1 MGYRDRANN
10 MPLEKTL
17 TPPQFDVPDN
27 ACDCHAHICGPSSI
41 YPYTQDRIY
50 TPPDALLSDYN
61 AMLNT
66 LNVRRAVL
74 VQPSI
79 YGTDNRAML
88 DAIQHASFPCR
99 GVAVVDEQVGDQE
112 LQMMHD
118 IGIRGV
124 RYNMVDVYNH
134 TDTLPISAMTKF
146 AERIKQFGWHIEL
159 QIRIDEFPD
168 FDQIFK
174 NFPIDLVVGHMGYM
188 NLGKTPQEPGFQAMV
203 RLAEAG
209 RCWVKL
215 SGPYRISAT
224 NMPHDDIISTAQTLA
239 SAVPDQ
245 LIWGSDWPHTNIS
258 RPMPNDR
265 CLFDLVAT
273 WITDTSTRGKILVD
287 NPTHLYWAN

>member
-1 MGYRDRANN
+1 
-10 MPLEKTL
+10 
-17 TPPQFDVPDN
+17 
-27 ACDCHAHICGPSSI
+27 
-41 YPYTQDRIY
+41 
-50 TPPDALLSDYN
+50 
-61 AMLNT
+61 
-66 LNVRRAVL
+66 
-74 VQPSI
+74 
-79 YGTDNRAML
+79 
-88 DAIQHASFPCR
+88 
-99 GVAVVDEQVGDQE
+99 VVDEQVGDQE

-224 NMPHDDIISTAQTLA
+224 NMPHNDIISTAQTLA